1 MSAKASF
8 AEIFF
13 NGVLN
18 WPRLVVVAGLVFTLC
33 AASFL
38 PMLVKDVRS
47 DAFLAADNPALIYRD
62 LVKEQFGLSDPL
74 VIAIEAS
81 GTYGVYTPEVLNLVA
96 QLTELLAEIP
106 NIDTSRILSLATEN
120 DITSTADGMEIVP
133 FLDPMPETVAEAQAV
148 RLSVEDFPL
157 YYERLVSRDGTVTLL
172 IVEMLDEGLAEL
184 TYGNMMDTLSG
195 VALPSQVKL
204 HVAGEGAVS
213 GYLGS
218 YVDQD
223 AQRLAPAA
231 ALVIVAIIVL
241 AFGRLLPAV
250 LSIAIMLS
258 TVGITLGTMAAQGV
272 PFYVITSALPVILIG
287 ISVADAIHV
296 LSHYFQLQ
304 ERQPDRSSR
313 ELIVEAMVTMWRPIT
328 LTTLTTIA
336 GFLGLYLAAYMPP
349 FRYFGLF
356 AAFGV
361 SIAWLYSLVFL
372 PAAMLLVNPR
382 FRPGYVGGEPSGGW
396 TRKVLT
402 GIGSFTSRRSSLI
415 LVAFFAIVLLGV
427 SAAIQ
432 LEVDDDPI
440 KVFRSDEPLA
450 LADGVLNRNTVGSN
464 TLDIVI
470 ETQVQEGLFD
480 PLRLKKIEAL
490 QDYAATLPFV
500 GGSISIVDYLKQ
512 MNRAM
517 NEGLPEAYSLPSDT
531 EIIAQYF
538 LIYSAMSD
546 PTDFEEEIDY
556 EYRMA
561 NIRVNITAGGY
572 RDSQPAIESLER
584 YITEE
589 FNEPGMTATLSG
601 RVNLNYRWIK
611 ELAVSHFAGMSIALV
626 LVWSVSAL
634 LFRSELAGIYALIP
648 VAGSVLGVY
657 AVMVLFDITLGM
669 GTSIFAAIAIG
680 LGIDF
685 AIHTLDRL
693 AALSRL
699 YPDDFP
705 RVMDEFYTT
714 TGRALLFNFLAIACG
729 FGVLLF
735 SNVMSLVNFG
745 GIVMLSIGISFLA
758 SMILLPAL
766 VLRTRPEFVLGR
778 NFASS
783 KIATTRVTAV
793 VFLVVALAMTLL
805 SQTVIA
811 QESISAEEV
820 VGQVNGVN
828 EGAFVTR
835 NLQMTLI
842 DKRGKERQRDT
853 VIYRKFYDD
862 QLRTA
867 VFYLSPANIRN
878 TAFLTWDY
886 TDALQDDD
894 QWLYLPAMRKVRRIS
909 AADRGDYFLGTDFT
923 YEDIKLDGKLSL
935 SDYDFLYE
943 GVEQSQ
949 DGELYRLTGTP
960 KTKSIAKELGYSQIR
975 FWVMSDNWM
984 VLKAEF
990 LDLKNKLLK
999 TQVVSEFAQV
1009 DGIWTRHKL
1018 EVANHQTGHQTHF
1031 VFTEVD
1037 YKTPIDDDFFSKR
1050 SLERGR

>member
-1 MSAKASF
+1 MSAQVSF
-8 AEIFF
+8 AENFF
-13 NGVLN
+13 NRVLN
-18 WPRLVVVAGLVFTLC
+18 WPRLVVVVGLVATLY

-38 PMLVKDVRS
+38 PLLVKDVRS
-47 DAFLAADNPALIYRD
+47 DAFLAADNQALIYRD

-81 GTYGVYTPEVLNLVA
+81 GSHGVYTPEILNLVFR
-96 QLTELLAEIP
+96 LTELVSEIP
-106 NIDTSRILSLATEN
+106 NINTSRILSLATEN
-120 DITSTADGMEIVP
+120 NITSTDDGMEIVP
-133 FLDPMPETVAEAQAV
+133 FLDPMPETYAEAQGV
-148 RLSVEDFPL
+148 RRSVEDFPL
-157 YYERLVSRDGTVTLL
+157 DYERLVSRDGTVTLL
-172 IVEMLDEGLAEL
+172 IVEMLDESIAER
-184 TYGNMMDTLSG
+184 TYGDLMQALSG
-195 VALPSQVKL
+195 IALPSQVQL

-223 AQRLAPAA
+223 AQRLAPGA
-231 ALVIVAIIVL
+231 ALVIIGIIIL
-241 AFGRLLPAV
+241 AFGRLLPAL

-304 ERQPDRSSR
+304 ESQPGRSNR

-328 LTTLTTIA
+328 LTSLTTIA
-336 GFLGLYLAAYMPP
+336 GFLGLYFAAYMPP
-349 FRYFGLF
+349 FRSFGLF
-356 AAFGV
+356 AALGV

-372 PAAMLLVNPR
+372 PAAMSLTNPR
-382 FRPGYVGGEPSGGW
+382 FRPGYAGGEQSGGW
-396 TRKVLT
+396 TRTVLRS
-402 GIGSFTSRRSSLI
+402 ICSFTLRRSSLI
-415 LVAFFAIVLLGV
+415 LVTFFAVVLLGV
-427 SAAIQ
+427 SSAIQ

-450 LADGVLNRNTVGSN
+450 IADGVLNRNTVGSN

-470 ETQVQEGLFD
+470 ETDVQEGLFD
-480 PLRLKKIEAL
+480 PARLKKIEAL

-500 GGSISIVDYLKQ
+500 GGSLSIVDYLKQ

-517 NEGLPEAYSLPSDT
+517 NEGLPNAYRLPSDT
-531 EIIAQYF
+531 ETIAQYF

-556 EYRMA
+556 DYRMA

-584 YITEE
+584 YIAEQ

-601 RVNLNYRWIK
+601 RVNLNYQWIK

-626 LVWSVSAL
+626 LVWSVSVL

-657 AVMVLFDITLGM
+657 AVMVFFDITLGM

-685 AIHTLDRL
+685 AIHTLNRL
-693 AALSRL
+693 VELSSL

-766 VLRTRPEFVLGR
+766 VLRNRPGFVVAR
-778 NFASS
+778 NVGNS
-783 KIATTRVTAV
+783 KVVKTRVIAV

-805 SQTVIA
+805 SKTATA
-811 QESISAEEV
+811 QENISAEKIV
-820 VGQVNGVN
+820 RQVNDVD

-835 NLQMTLI
+835 NLQMTLV
-842 DKRGKERQRDT
+842 DKRGKTRQRDT

-886 TDALQDDD
+886 TNALKDDD

-935 SDYDFLYE
+935 TDYDFLYE
-943 GVEQSQ
+943 GIEQSS
-949 DGELYRLTGTP
+949 DGVLYRLTGTP
-960 KTKSIAKELGYSQIR
+960 KTAAIAKELGYALIR
-975 FWVMSDNWM
+975 FWVVSDNWM
-984 VLKAEF
+984 ILKAEF
-990 LDLKNKLLK
+990 FDLKNKLLK
-999 TQVVSEFAQV
+999 TQIVSEFAQV
-1009 DGIWTRHKL
+1009 DGILTRNKL
-1018 EVANHQTGHQTHF
+1018 EVANHQTGHETYF

-1037 YKTPIDDDFFSKR
+1037 YKTPIDDELFSKR
-1050 SLERGR
+1050 SLEKGR